1 MVIRKNDRPGLL
13 KEETSKT
20 SSGISRS
27 GQAAAS
33 FEIEDDSFIVYP
45 FTGNAKISA
54 NSSIADKEKVVGEL
68 KTRHGRFIVLL
79 QGSAEDSTRK
89 TLSPSVDVL
98 TKREHQIATLVAEGR
113 VNKEIA
119 AGLGISEWT
128 VSTHL
133 RRMFAKLGVD
143 NRAAL
148 VYRCFGMR

>member
-1 MVIRKNDRPGLL
+1 MVIRKNDRPGVL
-13 KEETSKT
+13 KEEASKAT
-20 SSGISRS
+20 SGISRS

-33 FEIEDDSFIVYP
+33 FEIEDDSFIVCP
-45 FTGNAKISA
+45 FTGSGKGAAIGSGP
-54 NSSIADKEKVVGEL
+54 VVGEL
-68 KTRHGRFIVLL
+68 KTRHGRFVVLL
-79 QGSAEDSTRK
+79 QGPAEDSTRK
-89 TLSPSVDVL
+89 TLAPSVEVL
-98 TKREHQIATLVAEGR
+98 TKRELQIATLVAEGR
-113 VNKEIA
+113 VNNEIA